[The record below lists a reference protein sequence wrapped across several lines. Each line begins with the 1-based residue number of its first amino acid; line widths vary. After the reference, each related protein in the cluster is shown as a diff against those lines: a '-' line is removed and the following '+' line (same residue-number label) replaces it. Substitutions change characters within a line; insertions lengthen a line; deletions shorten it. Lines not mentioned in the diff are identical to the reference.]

1 MNKAGYRIV
10 LLLLAAGLIYS
21 FLYLYNSKRSNLVT
35 YRNEVRQGVFSFERS
50 VEDLQHQPALSALT
64 ETAIRDS
71 AFSNSGISE
80 SRLFNKLDG
89 SGIIL
94 LVFKDDQLKFWSS
107 NQVIPEYHQ
116 MPEGLSDQVLKNGEY
131 LVFKKTNGFVCR
143 LYLIELRSVF
153 DLQNNYLR
161 NTFGK
166 RFPLP
171 DFIDVREKPERHSFP
186 IYASGG
192 RYLFSISLN
201 RQAYLKSGSMI
212 SACTWLVLLGLFY
225 LLLYL
230 GLKLLHTH
238 KIASL
243 LLAVLVPAGLRYFM
257 LVNKWPQ
264 GLYSLKLFS
273 PVIYSSNTLFYSL
286 GDFYLNIFLV
296 LWLTAYILSAVRSFP
311 RMYTQR
317 LVSYG
322 IFALSLISLIG
333 LLYLFDLLF
342 RGLVENS
349 NIPLDLVN
357 LLDLNYFSLL
367 AVLLLGLL
375 WLVFYL
381 MLRFFYR
388 IVVQT
393 RLPERNLLIILL
405 TGLIV
410 FTLLQF
416 IQSGGFY
423 YPLLF
428 SIMAV
433 AVYLKEKKGGSSIW
447 RSETLVFILMISF
460 ITALKLN
467 AFTTHKENINRI
479 SFAEKL
485 QKSSDPVSEFL
496 LKDNEEKISQDSL
509 LSSMLLHRQIPGR
522 ARLFRIANQHLQKD
536 YFGRSFS
543 GFELK
548 TFLYDTHN
556 QLISGENVYPLKA
569 FISAA
574 RSPKV
579 RKVSTYF
586 YQLEVSL
593 PSYFG
598 IIPVVSRGVETGTL
612 VVWIVA
618 KSIGGNNTFPDLLL
632 DGKTYFER
640 RQQKYSYAYYKNGSL
655 LDKFGKYPYG
665 ISSHEFTAR
674 GKVPEISYLES
685 GGYSHLIYHPD
696 VQGYIVV
703 SRASTTFFKQV
714 AVFSYVMAFY
724 LLGYVCLI
732 SLLYLV
738 NLSRRATSLAS
749 LISYFSRQRFLYK
762 SRIQGS
768 VIFGVLLSLFIIGWV
783 TLYYI
788 QNQYKNE
795 QRELLSDK
803 IDNLRKAFENEMP
816 TDTLNRQNENTNLI
830 FLSLATEQNSDL
842 NFFDTNGDLL
852 FTSLAK
858 LYDRGLV
865 SFKMSPA
872 AYAQMYVSGRTE
884 LVNNEH
890 IGELNYLSVYAPVR
904 NSSNQVVG
912 YINFPYFANQNEI
925 DQKLSGFVSTL
936 INVYV
941 FIFLLIGLLALV
953 LANSVTYPLVLIQEN
968 LRRMKIG
975 TVSQPLVWKRDD
987 EIGDLIKEY
996 NSMVKALEE
1005 SADKLARSERESAWR
1020 EMARQVAHEIKN
1032 PLTPLKLGI
1041 QHLERAWKNK
1051 DERFDEKFKK
1061 FSTTFIQ
1068 QIDSL
1073 STIATEFSN
1082 FAKMP
1087 AASPLTFD
1095 LNTIADNAQNLF
1107 NETEQV
1113 SISIIRPEGM
1123 KFYVYADQDQL
1134 QRALNN
1140 LIKNSIQA
1148 IPAEKTGKIC
1158 IRLATSGM
1166 NAELEVKDNG
1176 NGISGEIRE
1185 KIFTPNFTTKSS
1197 GMGLGLAFVKNAVE
1211 NAGGTIDF
1219 TSWEGKG
1226 TSFNILIPLTSLPVK
1241 MKT

>member
-1 MNKAGYRIV
+1 MNRTGYKIV
-10 LLLLAAGLIYS
+10 FLLLTGGLI
-21 FLYLYNSKRSNLVT
+21 FLVLYLCNVQRSDIFT
-35 YRNEVRQGVFSFERS
+35 YRNKSQQGVRSFEAS
-50 VEDLQHQPALSALT
+50 VKDLQHRPALQALT
-64 ETAIRDS
+64 EIALKDS
-71 AFSNSGISE
+71 AFSRSGISE
-80 SRLFNKLDG
+80 SRLFNELDNA
-89 SGIIL
+89 GIVL
-94 LVFKDDQLKFWSS
+94 LIFKDDQLKFWSS
-107 NQVIPEYHQ
+107 NQVIPEYHG
-116 MPEGLSDQVLKNGEY
+116 MPEGLSRQVLKNGEY
-131 LVFKKTNGFVCR
+131 LVIKRTTHAVCR
-143 LYLIELRSVF
+143 LYLTEVRSLF

-161 NTFGK
+161 NTFGR

-171 DFIDVREKPERHSFP
+171 EFIEIKDQPGVHSLPVYSSEK
-186 IYASGG
+186 
-192 RYLFSISLN
+192 RYLFSVSIN
-201 RQAYLKSGSMI
+201 WQTYLKSGDFI
-212 SACTWLVLLGLFY
+212 SALAWLILLGLFY
-225 LLLYL
+225 TLLYL
-230 GLKLLHTH
+230 GLKILHTR
-238 KIASL
+238 KVACFI
-243 LLAVLVPAGLRYFM
+243 LAVGVPAALRYLM

-264 GLYSLKLFS
+264 GLYSLELFS
-273 PVIYSSNTLFYSL
+273 PFIYSSNLLFYSL

-296 LWLTAYILSAVRSFP
+296 LWLAVYLLRSARFLTAI
-311 RMYTQR
+311 YTRQV
-317 LVSYG
+317 VSYA
-322 IFALSLISLIG
+322 IPFFCMASLIG
-333 LLYLFDLLF
+333 LLYLFDFLF

-357 LLDLNYFSLL
+357 ILDLNYFSLL

-381 MLRFFYR
+381 LLQFFYR
-388 IVVQT
+388 MVLRT
-393 RLPERNLLIILL
+393 GLPERQLLVILL
-405 TGLIV
+405 AGTV
-410 FTLLQF
+410 FFTLLQ
-416 IQSGGFY
+416 IILSGGFY
-423 YPLLF
+423 YPALF
-428 SIMAV
+428 SIMVV
-433 AVYLKEKKGGSSIW
+433 AVYIKEKKGASSIW
-447 RSETLVFILMISF
+447 GTETLIFILMIAF
-460 ITALKLN
+460 VTALKLS
-467 AFTTHKENINRI
+467 AFTTNKENVNRI

-509 LSSMLLHRQIPGR
+509 FSSMLLQRQVSGR

-548 TFLYDTHN
+548 TFLYDIHD

-574 RSPKV
+574 KSPKV
-579 RKVSTYF
+579 RKVSNYF

-598 IIPVVSRGVETGTL
+598 IIPVVSKGVETGTI

-618 KSIGGNNTFPDLLL
+618 KSIGENNTFPDLLM

-665 ISSHEFTAR
+665 ISSHEFIAR
-674 GKVPEISYLES
+674 GKMPEISYLES
-685 GGYSHLIYHPD
+685 GGFNHLIYHPD
-696 VQGYIVV
+696 SEGYIIV
-703 SRASTTFFKQV
+703 SRPSTTFFKQV

-724 LLGYVCLI
+724 LLEYVCLI
-732 SLLYLV
+732 SLLYLI
-738 NLSRRATSLAS
+738 NLSRRASSLS
-749 LISYFSRQRFLYK
+749 TLVTYFSKQRFLYK

-795 QRELLSDK
+795 QREFLSDK
-803 IDNLRKAFENEMP
+803 VDNLRKAFENEMP
-816 TDTLNRQNENTNLI
+816 TDTLNRLNENTNLI

-858 LYDRGLV
+858 LYDRGLI
-865 SFKMSPA
+865 SPKMNPA

-884 LVNNEH
+884 LVNDEH

-904 NSSNQVVG
+904 NTSNQVVG

-941 FIFLLIGLLALV
+941 FIFLLIGLFAFV

-968 LRRMKIG
+968 LRRIKIG
-975 TVSQPLVWKRDD
+975 TINEPLVWKRDD
-987 EIGDLIKEY
+987 EIGDLIREY

-1041 QHLERAWKNK
+1041 QHLERAWKNN
-1051 DERFDEKFKK
+1051 DLRFDEMFKK

-1073 STIATEFSN
+1073 SAIATEFSN

-1087 AASPLTFD
+1087 AANPFEFD
-1095 LNTIADNAQNLF
+1095 LNTIAENAVNLF

-1113 SISIIRPEGM
+1113 TVHLIRPEGM
-1123 KFYVYADQDQL
+1123 MFNVWADQDQL

-1140 LIKNSIQA
+1140 LIKNAIQSFPEEKGASI
-1148 IPAEKTGKIC
+1148 E
-1158 IRLATSGM
+1158 IRLTRNGQH
-1166 NAELEVKDNG
+1166 AELEVIDTG
-1176 NGISGEIRE
+1176 QGIAPAIRD

-1197 GMGLGLAFVKNAVE
+1197 GMGLGLAFVRNAVE
-1211 NAGGTIDF
+1211 NAGGSISF
-1219 TSWEGKG
+1219 TSAEGEG
-1226 TSFNILIPLTSLPVK
+1226 TSFKMLIPLKLK
-1241 MKT
+1241 